1 MPADEKHDAPTF
13 STVEERV
20 MKADADY
27 VMHTYGRYPVEFV
40 SGHDAT
46 LVDSTGKEYLDLLGG
61 IGCAS
66 LGHCNPTVA
75 DAIRDQLTAMG
86 ILLKDT
92 PQGVQWSRK

>member
-1 MPADEKHDAPTF
+1 MPADEKNDTPTF
-13 STVEERV
+13 STVSERV

-46 LVDSTGKEYLDLLGG
+46 LVDSTGREYLDLLGG

-66 LGHCNPTVA
+66 LGHRRRRHPRPARARLA
-75 DAIRDQLTAMG
+75 DEQL
-86 ILLKDT
+86 LL
-92 PQGVQWSRK
+92 